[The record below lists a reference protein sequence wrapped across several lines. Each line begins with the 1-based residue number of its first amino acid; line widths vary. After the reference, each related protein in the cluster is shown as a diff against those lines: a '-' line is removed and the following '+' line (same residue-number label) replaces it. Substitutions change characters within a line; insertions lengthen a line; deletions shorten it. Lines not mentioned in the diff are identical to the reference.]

1 MPRPPIDLHAKI
13 VAILDHVGN
22 MPEEAETPLAHYML
36 GANAAMDMRRYLM
49 RVVEKTS
56 HYPAVRDRHL
66 VTLNNMMLV
75 NLVEAFERFVKEIAA
90 VCVDHLCDR
99 VFDNRFDE
107 LSISGSFLVAHL
119 AGSTA
124 GRALCESDTWLNC
137 KVINDRFVKF
147 LRHPTNPN
155 DVLHVF
161 PPGSDA
167 FRIMSVVW
175 QLRHTV
181 VHNVGVLTR
190 SDAAKLRVLAK
201 KQVLSPRV
209 LLSEWDDLRFLRT
222 YLDRQAQ
229 DINQRVGNRLAHIL
243 TLLYADN
250 PALFIPQDEAN
261 SITGKFGFPLTVAGV
276 LGVLPP

>member
-1 MPRPPIDLHAKI
+1 MPRPPTDLPAKI
-13 VAILDHVGN
+13 AEILDHVGH
-22 MPEEAETPLAHYML
+22 MPEEAEAPLAHYIL
-36 GANAAMDMRRYLM
+36 GANAPMYMRRYLM
-49 RVVEKTS
+49 RVLGKTD
-56 HYPAVRDRHL
+56 HYPVVRNRHL
-66 VTLNNMMLV
+66 ATLNNMMLV

-119 AGSTA
+119 TGSTA
-124 GRALCESDTWLNC
+124 GRTLCESDTWLNC

-147 LRHPTNPN
+147 LRHPTNER
-155 DVLHVF
+155 DVFHVF
-161 PPGSDA
+161 APGSDL

-181 VHNVGVLTR
+181 VHNVGVVTR
-190 SDAAKLRVLAK
+190 SDAAKLKVLVK

-209 LLSEWDDLRFLRT
+209 LLSEWDDVRFLRA

-229 DINQRVGNRLAHIL
+229 DINQRVGNRLALIL
-243 TLLYADN
+243 THLHADN
-250 PALFIPQDEAN
+250 PALFIPQEEAN
-261 SITGKFGFPLTVAGV
+261 VITETFGFPLTVAGA
-276 LGVLPP
+276 LGALPP